1 MLGYWFTKN
10 NFGIYMRNERDKNWK
25 TSSTFNGK
33 NYNFFYKRNF
43 YGFRGAEF
51 DPKNVK
57 IIFEGGSTANQ
68 RFTPENLT
76 IVGQLNKKF
85 INENIDIKIYNASTD
100 GKTLKGII
108 YDFIHWFPKINN
120 LSPKYLIFYLG
131 INERVLP
138 KDYNEYEYD
147 LKVRKKKIGR
157 VKDYIKNNSFIYRK
171 YISIKKKYFP
181 KDTSGY
187 FFKSAEL
194 YNNFNYTNY
203 NNAINLQ
210 RELSKEDYKILKQL
224 DKRLLIL
231 RNIIKSN
238 QLTPIIITQVAY
250 DGLKDQK
257 LFLINERLK
266 EFSKNN
272 NFLIIKLDEIIEME
286 LNDFYDEVH
295 TTPQGSERIANTIY
309 PFLKEML
316 IK

>member
-1 MLGYWFTKN
+1 M
-10 NFGIYMRNERDKNWK
+10 
-25 TSSTFNGK
+25 
-33 NYNFFYKRNF
+33 
-43 YGFRGAEF
+43 
-51 DPKNVK
+51 
-57 IIFEGGSTANQ
+57 
-68 RFTPENLT
+68 
-76 IVGQLNKKF
+76 
-85 INENIDIKIYNASTD
+85 
-100 GKTLKGII
+100 
-108 YDFIHWFPKINN
+108 
-120 LSPKYLIFYLG
+120 
-131 INERVLP
+131 
-138 KDYNEYEYD
+138 
-147 LKVRKKKIGR
+147 
-157 VKDYIKNNSFIYRK
+157 
-171 YISIKKKYFP
+171 
-181 KDTSGY
+181 
-187 FFKSAEL
+187 